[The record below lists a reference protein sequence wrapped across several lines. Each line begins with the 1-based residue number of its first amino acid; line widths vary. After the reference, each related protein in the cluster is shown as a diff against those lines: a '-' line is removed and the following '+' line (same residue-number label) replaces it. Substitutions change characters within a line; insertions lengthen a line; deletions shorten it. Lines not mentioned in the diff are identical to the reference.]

1 MRSQQT
7 PLRSR
12 GLAWLPF
19 GGLMLAL
26 AALIAAGYL
35 GFRTFATVP
44 DLGAFN
50 LYLLAIVA
58 GVASFFSPC
67 AFPLLPSYFS
77 FYHQAGESTGAAAH
91 RGRSIQLGLSAALGV
106 MTFTL
111 FLGLIIAALGTGF
124 AEGLSISGPEPS
136 QFVRGFRGA
145 VGALLLG
152 LGIAQLAGLN
162 LKPKFMEAFAYRTRP
177 QREGNRGPAASLY
190 LYGLGYNAAGMGC
203 TGPILAGLIVF
214 ALASGGFTSALTAF
228 VIFSLTMGTLML
240 VISGLVAASRQT
252 LITRLKAAAPRIKRV
267 ASILLIAVG
276 LFNLYTAF
284 NLSLFSRLF
293 FPS

>member
-1 MRSQQT
+1 MSTQQT
-7 PLRSR
+7 PTRSR

-19 GGLMLAL
+19 GGLLLAL
-26 AALIAAGYL
+26 AAVIAAGYL
-35 GFRTFATVP
+35 GFRTFAAVP

-77 FYHQAGESTGAAAH
+77 FYHQAGETGSAAPY

-106 MTFTL
+106 MTCTL
-111 FLGLIIAALGTGF
+111 LLGLIIAVLGTGF

-136 QFVRGFRGA
+136 QFVRGFRGV
-145 VGALLLG
+145 VGALLFG
-152 LGIAQLAGLN
+152 LGIAQLAGRN
-162 LKPKFMEAFAYRTRP
+162 LKPKFVDTFAYRTRP
-177 QREGNRGPAASLY
+177 RREGNRGPAASLY

-203 TGPILAGLIVF
+203 TGPILAGLMVF

-228 VIFSLTMGTLML
+228 VFFSLTMGTLML
-240 VISGLVAASRQT
+240 VISGLVAASQQT
-252 LITRLKAAAPRIKRV
+252 RITRLKAAAPRIKRV
-267 ASILLIAVG
+267 ASILLIVVG

-284 NLSLFSRLF
+284 NLSLFLRFL

>member
-1 MRSQQT
+1 
-7 PLRSR
+7 
-12 GLAWLPF
+12 
-19 GGLMLAL
+19 
-26 AALIAAGYL
+26 
-35 GFRTFATVP
+35 
-44 DLGAFN
+44 
-50 LYLLAIVA
+50 
-58 GVASFFSPC
+58 
-67 AFPLLPSYFS
+67 
-77 FYHQAGESTGAAAH
+77 
-91 RGRSIQLGLSAALGV
+91 
-106 MTFTL
+106 
-111 FLGLIIAALGTGF
+111 
-124 AEGLSISGPEPS
+124 
-136 QFVRGFRGA
+136 VRGFRGV

-162 LKPKFMEAFAYRTRP
+162 LKPKFVDTFAYRTRP

-203 TGPILAGLIVF
+203 TGPILAGLMVF

-228 VIFSLTMGTLML
+228 VVFALTMGSLML